1 MIDLLYF
8 HGLGSNKDSRK
19 FKLIENTFDSTHSCF
34 CVEWEKDTDI
44 SGLLNDLWSLYKDKE
59 ELVLIGDSTG
69 GNYAY
74 QLRERLKVSEVKT
87 KLVLLNPLLDF
98 SNRIANFPFPEKLE
112 KILEK
117 IKEID
122 HCFLLQSNRDEVI
135 DHSKMNIG
143 LEVEQLIIDDTHRL
157 LTFEKYVDSIKEYVT
172 RASL

>member
-19 FKLIENTFDSTHSCF
+19 FKLIKNAFDCTHSCF
-34 CVEWEKDTDI
+34 CVEWGTDTDI
-44 SGLLNDLWSLYKDKE
+44 SELLTDLWTHYKDKK

-74 QLRERLKVSEVKT
+74 QLREKLKASGMKI

-98 SNRIANFPFPEKLE
+98 SSRIANFPFPEKLE
-112 KILEK
+112 KSLEK

-135 DHSKMNIG
+135 DHSCINRG
-143 LEVEQLIIDDTHRL
+143 FEVEQLIIDDTHRL
-157 LTFEKYVDSIKEYVT
+157 LTFENYVDSIKEYVT
-172 RASL
+172 SDRL

>member
-19 FKLIENTFDSTHSCF
+19 FKLIENAFDRTHNCF
-34 CVEWEKDTDI
+34 CVEWGNDTDI
-44 SGLLNDLWSLYKDKE
+44 SGLLTDLWSLYKDKD

-74 QLRERLKVSEVKT
+74 QLRERLKVFGVKI

-98 SNRIANFPFPEKLE
+98 SNRIANFSFPEKLE
-112 KILEK
+112 ETLEK
-117 IKEID
+117 IKELD

-135 DHSKMNIG
+135 DHSKMEIG
-143 LEVEQLIIDDTHRL
+143 PEVEQLIIERL
-157 LTFEKYVDSIKEYVT
+157 
-172 RASL
+172 SLVIILPILWH

>member
-44 SGLLNDLWSLYKDKE
+44 SELLTDLWSLNKDKE

-74 QLRERLKVSEVKT
+74 QLRERLKVSGVKI

-98 SNRIANFPFPEKLE
+98 SNRIANFPFPKKLE
-112 KILEK
+112 KSLEK
-117 IKEID
+117 IKEIN

-135 DHSKMNIG
+135 DHSKMKIG
-143 LEVEQLIIDDTHRL
+143 LEVEKLIIDDTHRL
-157 LTFEKYVDSIKEYVT
+157 LTFEKYVDSIKEYIEKH
-172 RASL
+172 